1 MAGAAG
7 IGQAFGGGLQSGIGS
22 GMDYHFAQQKEKKE
36 EKRKEAAARYKQNM
50 KHVVNFAKVLQ
61 YNEEDIR
68 QGLDSKETKQRRT
81 RQLTMMLQDLS
92 AGEPLSEIL
101 KSFIGITVD
110 LNATQTKQLVQSAV
124 SSAGEGAFNM
134 VDLVNASKSD
144 VPGNFKNYVDR
155 FLGREERKARAGLDI
170 ARTRESEAKTRG
182 MEQKQRLLKRYTDSL
197 TGQANGKGPGKNLG
211 GLGQGQDTGQG
222 QGRVLSPREA
232 LAIGAPG
239 ESNALARLSQL
250 EVSKQNLEQ
259 RKLVDSPEHRALVTT
274 ATEEAKLEVKSRN
287 YRTKPLPYRDLHW
300 LGLKGRQLTKPTSRE
315 DLAGLKTP
323 RFIPDEKTV
332 TRLKGH
338 EAAIKNANK
347 LAANIIRKID
357 GKPQVV
363 GAGRAISAGIL
374 SLQRNAVGILSLVPG
389 TESFVED
396 LKSRIAMNSVLNT
409 IKGPAI
415 EGAEV
420 RSAIVDL
427 TFKVGA
433 LMKQIGRGF
442 SDRDYINV
450 SRQIG
455 AATNNDQA
463 MKGVLRSLMLLHNEA
478 FNTEFEVETGGRKF
492 VGLPDADA
500 EYPFK
505 DLSAK
510 ALSSVLTPLLSD
522 DLLDQLEAEIQSR
535 LTP

>member
-50 KHVVNFAKVLQ
+50 KHVGNFAKVLQ
-61 YNEEDIR
+61 YSEEDIR
-68 QGLDSKETKQRRT
+68 QGLDSKETKERR
-81 RQLTMMLQDLS
+81 RKQLTMMLQDLS
-92 AGEPLSEIL
+92 AGEPLSETL

-124 SSAGEGAFNM
+124 SSASEGAFNM
-134 VDLVNASKSD
+134 LDLVNASKSN
-144 VPGNFKNYVDR
+144 VPGNFKDYVDR
-155 FLGREERKARAGLDI
+155 VLGRAGRKAETELNI
-170 ARTRESEAKTRG
+170 ARTRQAEAKTEG
-182 MEQKQRLLKRYTDSL
+182 MKLKQRFLKRFTDSL
-197 TGQANGKGPGKNLG
+197 EGQANGSGPGKNLG

-222 QGRVLSPREA
+222 QRKVLSPREA
-232 LAIGAPG
+232 LAIGAPS
-239 ESNALARLSQL
+239 ESTALLRLNQL

-259 RKLVDSPEHRALVTT
+259 RKLEASPEHRALVTT

-315 DLAGLKTP
+315 DLARLKTP

-357 GKPQVV
+357 GKPQIV
-363 GAGRAISAGIL
+363 GIGRAISAGIL
-374 SLQRNAVGILSLVPG
+374 SLARNAVGVISLVPG
-389 TESFVED
+389 TEGFVED
-396 LKSRIAMNSVLNT
+396 LKSRIAMNSVLSK

-415 EGAEV
+415 EGAKV